1 MKEQN
6 IRKAFD
12 SVMLTKE
19 EKNALLESI
28 LSASGHRPAERK
40 RTMNYKKTLLIAA
53 IITAMAIFMGCAIAA
68 LSTKNLKLDEYQT
81 TAPAWIDAEG
91 QRHEAQ
97 TVTKTVLSLQG
108 FRDTPEQQAALEW
121 YQFRKD
127 YDPKGDIYLASRNSF
142 RAPEEYAAYD
152 VYSQE
157 MVDKLDKIVQKY
169 GLELLGRK
177 ATVNY
182 YDWELGW
189 DALDVPKDLV
199 SNAKDAENLRFC
211 TFYESGNATLGADLQ
226 VDDPAFT
233 WEHSVDILLCYGQK
247 GYMSTT
253 SLMANG
259 TASIRE
265 WTYTRADGKKILI
278 AISTDPVQSAND
290 WTYLICDR
298 EDAFLYARFSNTY
311 YPDGGDGTRQEMSDQ
326 DIEWLAEHI
335 DFSIQ
340 PKKPDMDMVLSLIQ
354 QADAEYDAMLNQD
367 DPFRQ
372 DSYDRLR
379 KVSGATEY
387 CLLDLNGDGQKECIF
402 WQNGENPSLYTMRD
416 GKTTFVGLREKDM
429 VGISGEVKLYGGN
442 VLGTYNQ
449 VGAAYEIHTFYTM
462 EDASLVVQQCVVYDA
477 ANDAWGLSLGDT
489 KIIKTISEAEAR
501 KTLDAY
507 REIPME
513 RKPVEQLAEE

>member
-12 SVMLTKE
+12 PVVLTQE
-19 EKNALLESI
+19 EKNALLQNI
-28 LSASGHRPAERK
+28 LSASGHQPAERK

-53 IITAMAIFMGCAIAA
+53 IITAMAVFMGCAIAA
-68 LSTKNLKLDEYQT
+68 LSTKDLKLDEYQA

-91 QRHEAQ
+91 QRHAAQ
-97 TVTKTVLSLQG
+97 AVTKTVLSLQG

-127 YDPKGDIYLASRNSF
+127 YDPNGDIYLASKNSF
-142 RAPEEYAAYD
+142 QAPEEYAAYD

-157 MVDKLDKIVQKY
+157 MVDKLDEIARKY
-169 GLELLGRK
+169 GLKLAGRK
-177 ATVNY
+177 ATVY
-182 YDWELGW
+182 DYDWELGW
-189 DALDVPKDLV
+189 NAVGIQAPLIRDAEERKDLR
-199 SNAKDAENLRFC
+199 LC
-211 TFYESGNATLGADLQ
+211 TFYECGNCDFS
-226 VDDPAFT
+226 VDFHTTDSAYT
-233 WEHSVDILLCYGQK
+233 WENPSNIVLSYAKK
-247 GYMSTT
+247 GYMNTNFFV
-253 SLMANG
+253 ADN
-259 TASIRE
+259 ASNARE
-265 WTYTRADGKKILI
+265 WVYTRSDGLKILV
-278 AISTDPVQSAND
+278 AVAVSAEHSNNFG
-290 WTYLICDR
+290 YLICDR
-298 EDAFLYARFSNTY
+298 EDAFLSARFVPEYCLNA
-311 YPDGGDGTRQEMSDQ
+311 GDGPWEKMSDR

-340 PKKPDMDMVLSLIQ
+340 PKKPDMDKVLPLIQ
-354 QADAEYDAMLNQD
+354 RADAEYDAMLNQD

-372 DSYDRLR
+372 DSYDQLR

-387 CLLDLNGDGQKECIF
+387 CLLDLNGDGQEECIF
-402 WQNGENPSLYTMRD
+402 WKNGENPSLYTMRD
-416 GKTTFVGLREKDM
+416 DKTTFVGLREKDM
-429 VGISGEVKLYGGN
+429 VGISGEVKLYEGN
-442 VLGTYNQ
+442 VLGTYQ
-449 VGAAYEIHTFYTM
+449 EVGEAYRLYTFYTM